1 MIVAKISI
9 CIQSFYF
16 LSVNY
21 SVKSCLISLLLITL
35 HSISSYY
42 RFLMDRDK
50 IIIRTSL
57 IGVLAN
63 LFLAAFKSAV
73 GLLSGSVAI
82 AMDAVNNLSDVLSS
96 VITIAGTKL
105 SARPAGSKHPFGYGR
120 VEYFTAIVISIIVL
134 IAGVVSLIESIM
146 KIFNPTEPTYTTV
159 TLVIIIVSIVV
170 KIVLGLYVKCK
181 GELLQS
187 DALFDSVVTLATL
200 VSAGIMLIWQINID
214 GIFGTLIS
222 LVIVKAGIEML
233 GSPISQ
239 LLGKGVPREIYEK
252 LSSNILEYSEVH
264 GVFDIILNYY
274 GPNIIIGSLH
284 INVLDTLSAREI
296 HRLTRT
302 VTEDMLQKYGI
313 IVTVGIYA
321 INTQGEQARYK
332 RR

>member
-1 MIVAKISI
+1 
-9 CIQSFYF
+9 
-16 LSVNY
+16 
-21 SVKSCLISLLLITL
+21 
-35 HSISSYY
+35 
-42 RFLMDRDK
+42 MDRDK

-82 AMDAVNNLSDVLSS
+82 TMDAVNNLSGVLSS

-105 SARPAGSKHPFGYGR
+105 SVRPADSKHPFGYGR

-170 KIVLGLYVKCK
+170 KIVLGLYVKRK

-187 DALFDSVVTLATL
+187 DALIASGADALFDSVVTLATL
-200 VSAGIMLIWQINID
+200 VSAGIMLIWQINVD

-239 LLGKGVPREIYEK
+239 FLGKGVPREIFEK
-252 LSSNILEYSEVH
+252 LSSNILEYSEVY

>member
-1 MIVAKISI
+1 
-9 CIQSFYF
+9 
-16 LSVNY
+16 
-21 SVKSCLISLLLITL
+21 
-35 HSISSYY
+35 
-42 RFLMDRDK
+42 MDRDK

-73 GLLSGSVAI
+73 GFLSGSVAI

-105 SARPAGSKHPFGYGR
+105 SARPADSKHPFGYGR
-120 VEYFTAIVISIIVL
+120 VEYFRAIVISIIVL

-159 TLVIIIVSIVV
+159 TLVIIIIVSIVV
-170 KIVLGLYVKCK
+170 KIVLGLYVKRK

-239 LLGKGVPREIYEK
+239 LLGKGVTREIYEK
-252 LSSNILEYSEVH
+252 LSSNILEYSEGH